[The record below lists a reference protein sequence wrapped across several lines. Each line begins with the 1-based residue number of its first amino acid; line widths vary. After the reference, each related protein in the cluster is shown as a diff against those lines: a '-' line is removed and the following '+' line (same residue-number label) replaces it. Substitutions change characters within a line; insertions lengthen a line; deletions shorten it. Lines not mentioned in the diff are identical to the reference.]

1 MPQLEER
8 ITNILSQHL
17 IMSKDP
23 LIVGNVIDDILDPF
37 DKAATL
43 RIIYNNK
50 KKEVTTWAKGRD
62 SRARHED
69 TLHISRVKASYTCWL
84 LLQLT
89 TQDFFTLCDKGG
101 SSELCAW
108 FRKRKSQ
115 RHEKLVVVWQSC
127 SCLKTIQLI
136 DRKYLF
142 VPYWIFWY
150 IFFEL

>member
-50 KKEVTTWAKGRD
+50 KKEVTT
-62 SRARHED
+62 
-69 TLHISRVKASYTCWL
+69 
-84 LLQLT
+84 
-89 TQDFFTLCDKGG
+89 
-101 SSELCAW
+101 
-108 FRKRKSQ
+108 
-115 RHEKLVVVWQSC
+115 
-127 SCLKTIQLI
+127 
-136 DRKYLF
+136 
-142 VPYWIFWY
+142 
-150 IFFEL
+150 